1 MYFFSDFQYRFRSS
15 RSTAD
20 LLRFVS
26 DRIVRAFNRSRATWA
41 VELDIFKAFDRVWH
55 AGLLHK
61 HKSYGIS
68 GPIFGLISSFLS
80 NRRFRVVLERMS
92 LQEVLLTLEFLNSP
106 FMVLHFSYCTL
117 MTFVMMLSV
126 ILLSVLM
133 ILLSTLSLIRH
144 SDLWK
149 YLELAAQLESDL
161 RDTVDWAGNNL
172 LILMLEKLSRFCF
185 TGLITLVLLMW
196 KWMGLVLRKNHIFRF
211 WVWLFVLNWIGA
223 LTLCLLLKLP
233 PKKLWPWFVPLSFF
247 LLRLLCISI
256 NLPYGQAWNT
266 VVISGLVLLVV
277 TWNC

>member
-1 MYFFSDFQYRFRSS
+1 MNIVYRHFIWTLYHCISFTSMYIDVNVSTLVPKLRCLILLFSVLGGVMWFWMES
-15 RSTAD
+15 
-20 LLRFVS
+20 
-26 DRIVRAFNRSRATWA
+26 
-41 VELDIFKAFDRVWH
+41 
-55 AGLLHK
+55 LHK
-61 HKSYGIS
+61 NIQ
-68 GPIFGLISSFLS
+68 LI
-80 NRRFRVVLERMS
+80 
-92 LQEVLLTLEFLNSP
+92 LEFLNAA
-106 FMVLHFSYCTL
+106 FLVLHSSYFTIFFL
-117 MTFVMMLSV
+117 FLLAFLMMLPV